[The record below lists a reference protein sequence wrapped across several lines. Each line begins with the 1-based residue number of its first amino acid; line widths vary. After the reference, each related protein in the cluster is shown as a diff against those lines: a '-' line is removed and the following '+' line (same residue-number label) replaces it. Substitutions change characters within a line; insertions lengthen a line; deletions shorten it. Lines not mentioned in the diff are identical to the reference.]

1 MVEALRRAMTPPLF
15 ARQAIP
21 VTLRLAPTAA
31 IALLGGLVLA
41 GLVGTAL
48 PAFGFLP
55 ALGRTGLSLEPWR
68 AFLAT
73 PGLTRACLLSSGVG
87 LAATALSLGIVT
99 LFIAGWHGT
108 RVFVLLVRLLSP
120 LLSVPHAA
128 AAFGLA
134 FLIAPSGLVVR
145 ALARLTGGLAQPPDL
160 LIVNDPHGL
169 ALIAGLIV
177 KETPFLLLMALA
189 ALAQTDGE
197 RGMRTALSVGA
208 GRVTAFLIAVFPRL
222 YAQMRLP
229 VAAVLAYSA
238 STVDVALILGPT
250 NPPTLAVELVR
261 MANDPDLARRLAAS
275 AGALCQLLLVG
286 MLLLVWR
293 LAEVVV
299 AALGREAAERG
310 ARGRFEPIWRSL
322 GAGLAGLSSAIV
334 LIGLGSLLLWSFASA
349 WRYPDLLPK
358 SLGLMTWD
366 QVAPA
371 LAEASLR
378 SLGLA
383 ACAAVLALVLALGA
397 LEGSE
402 RAAKASPRGLDL
414 LLYVP
419 LIVPQVAF
427 LFGLQVLFAAS
438 GIGNGFVALLL
449 VHLLFVLPYV
459 LIALR
464 DPWRA
469 LDPRYATVA
478 RALGA
483 SPARVL
489 WRVRLPMLLRPILT
503 AGAVGLAVSLG
514 LYLPTLLI
522 GAGRYATVTTEAVA
536 LAAGGDRR
544 LVGAWAIS
552 QAALPAIGFAVA
564 IAVPALVYRNRSGLR
579 GP

>member
-1 MVEALRRAMTPPLF
+1 
-15 ARQAIP
+15 
-21 VTLRLAPTAA
+21 
-31 IALLGGLVLA
+31 
-41 GLVGTAL
+41 
-48 PAFGFLP
+48 
-55 ALGRTGLSLEPWR
+55 
-68 AFLAT
+68 
-73 PGLTRACLLSSGVG
+73 
-87 LAATALSLGIVT
+87 
-99 LFIAGWHGT
+99 
-108 RVFVLLVRLLSP
+108 
-120 LLSVPHAA
+120 
-128 AAFGLA
+128 
-134 FLIAPSGLVVR
+134 
-145 ALARLTGGLAQPPDL
+145 
-160 LIVNDPHGL
+160 
-169 ALIAGLIV
+169 
-177 KETPFLLLMALA
+177 
-189 ALAQTDGE
+189 
-197 RGMRTALSVGA
+197 
-208 GRVTAFLIAVFPRL
+208 
-222 YAQMRLP
+222 

-261 MANDPDLARRLAAS
+261 MANDPDLAHKLAAS
-275 AGALCQLLLVG
+275 AGALCQLVLVG
-286 MLLLVWR
+286 MLLLIWR
-293 LAEVVV
+293 LGEIVV

-334 LIGLGSLLLWSFASA
+334 LVGLGSLLLWSFARA
-349 WRYPDLLPK
+349 WRYPDLLPNG
-358 SLGLMTWD
+358 LGLATWKR
-366 QVAPA
+366 VAPA
-371 LAEASLR
+371 LTEASLR

-383 ACAAVLALVLALGA
+383 ACTAALALVLALGS
-397 LEGSE
+397 LEGGE
-402 RAAKASPRGLDL
+402 RAAKAPPRGLDL

-427 LFGLQVLFAAS
+427 LFGLQVLFAAA

-469 LDPRYATVA
+469 LDPRYAAVA

-503 AGAVGLAVSLG
+503 AGAVGFAVSLG

-564 IAVPALVYRNRSGLR
+564 IVVPSLVYRNRAGLR